1 MGRLAREFKADHS
14 YHITTRCNNREFN
27 LARRE
32 IRETFLHIIKKAQ
45 DKYHFKLYG
54 LCIMLNHVHYLIEP
68 EKPDD
73 LPKIMHW
80 INWYSAMT
88 FNALLNRK
96 GHFWEQRYSCHG
108 FPNHDRQRALNT
120 LRYIHANPKA
130 AGMKTSFFY
139 DFSNYGS
146 YHQLS
151 HDGLSQWHPAFL
163 ALAPNLDDC
172 AQKYKGFCTR
182 YTPKKK
188 KTKINQWGKKSLAG
202 LLGNRVT
209 AKQKPVT
216 TGQMSLPFYQPELV
230 RVSLNPIAEQALS
243 FIQANRFN
251 YQFLA

>member
-1 MGRLAREFKADHS
+1 
-14 YHITTRCNNREFN
+14 
-27 LARRE
+27 
-32 IRETFLHIIKKAQ
+32 
-45 DKYHFKLYG
+45 
-54 LCIMLNHVHYLIEP
+54 
-68 EKPDD
+68 
-73 LPKIMHW
+73 
-80 INWYSAMT
+80 MT

-172 AQKYKGFCTR
+172 AQKYKGFCNR
-182 YTPKKK
+182 YTPRKK

-230 RVSLNPIAEQALS
+230 QVSLNPIAEQALS